1 MQRHRKSIDL
11 NIAQKEKRNIQKG
24 KDSQTAGK
32 SKISSCKKGGMG
44 KQQTGKRYAVT

>member
-11 NIAQKEKRNIQKG
+11 NIAQKEKRDIQKG

-32 SKISSCKKGGMG
+32 SKISSCKKPMG